1 MKAVILAAGQGT
13 RLRPVTLTMPK
24 PLVPVA
30 NKSLIEYSIDVLKG
44 AGLTEIGIVV
54 NDMSSPITKQLG
66 DGSKLGVHLEYI
78 IQESQD
84 GLAHAVG
91 ICRPFVGDEPFCVF
105 LGDNIFQDKME
116 NLIRGFP
123 DSDAEAT
130 IVLGE
135 VPDPSRFGV
144 AVVNS
149 DNKIVEVI
157 EKPPDPP
164 SNLAIFGVYL
174 FRSSI
179 FEAIKKIKPSWRNE
193 LEITDAIGELL
204 KSGYNV
210 RPYTI
215 DGWWIDAGKPDAI
228 VRANQLVLGEMPYSP
243 APENE
248 LINGTSEVSPRVIL
262 GKNTR
267 VIDSVIRGP
276 VIIGDNVTIKNSY
289 VGPYTSI
296 GHNVVLED
304 SEIEASIVMKD
315 CILRNIPGR
324 IDSSLIADNTEVTS
338 SAETVP
344 AVHRFILAENSYIQL

>member
-30 NKSLIEYSIDVLKG
+30 NKSLIEYAIDVLKG
-44 AGLTEIGIVV
+44 AGLHEIGIVV
-54 NDMSSPITKQLG
+54 SDLSSPILKQLG
-66 DGSKLGVHLEYI
+66 DGASLGVSLEYI
-78 IQESQD
+78 VQESQD

-91 ICRPFVGDEPFCVF
+91 LCKPFVGDEPFCVF

-116 NLIRGFP
+116 SLIRGFP
-123 DSDAEAT
+123 ESGAESA

-135 VPDPSRFGV
+135 VADPTRFGI
-144 AVVNS
+144 AVV
-149 DNKIVEVI
+149 DNGRITRVV
-157 EKPPDPP
+157 EKPKDPP

-193 LEITDAIGELL
+193 YEITDAIQELL
-204 KSGYNV
+204 NAGYDV

-215 DGWWIDAGKPDAI
+215 NGWWIDAGKPDAI
-228 VRANQLVLGEMPYSP
+228 IRANQLVLGEMPYTP
-243 APENE
+243 APESD
-248 LINGTSEVSPRVIL
+248 LINGTSEVSHRVIL

-276 VIIGDNVTIKNSY
+276 VIIGDNVIIKNSY

-296 GHNVVLED
+296 GNNVILEN
-304 SEIEASIVMKD
+304 SEIEASILMKD
-315 CILRNIPGR
+315 CILRNIEGR
-324 IDSSLIADNTEVTS
+324 IDSSLIADGTEVTS
-338 SAETVP
+338 ASERVP
-344 AVHRFILAENSYIQL
+344 SVHRFILAENSYIQL